1 MHTNPYVNFELNF
14 SPISVEYDEGSENF
28 LEFMTYLLGIIGGTL
43 TIVRIMNN
51 LIHSMF
57 LKKNDHQPIPEVEI
71 N

>member
-51 LIHSMF
+51 LIYSMF